1 MHRAAVFH
9 GDELLVGAQAE
20 DLPQAVKWYAEAQ
33 DDDNVNR
40 VKYQYVRNH
49 QNAQDVTTYEYLKDL
64 KTIGYEDTEKI
75 YASLYK
81 IQVKVFFNN
90 DRNDT
95 KTNKSV
101 IYYGTGSYGH
111 YQVTGGPP
119 VEKVKLRFYYET
131 RWGYDNQAKR
141 DWEKESDSVKEIAA
155 NGADNV
161 FYLESGSNLYY
172 HRITVY
178 DAETGE
184 QLAQAVLYRPY
195 D

>member
-1 MHRAAVFH
+1 
-9 GDELLVGAQAE
+9 
-20 DLPQAVKWYAEAQ
+20 
-33 DDDNVNR
+33 
-40 VKYQYVRNH
+40 
-49 QNAQDVTTYEYLKDL
+49 
-64 KTIGYEDTEKI
+64 
-75 YASLYK
+75 
-81 IQVKVFFNN
+81 
-90 DRNDT
+90 
-95 KTNKSV
+95 
-101 IYYGTGSYGH
+101 
-111 YQVTGGPP
+111 

-184 QLAQAVLYRPY
+184 QLAQAILYRPY